1 MAENN
6 PQNTPSDKDEFIS
19 TKKVN
24 QGKSCLSNCFLIF
37 PTGFCCAILPILVI
51 LVFFIGI
58 FVRIQS
64 LDPKNSSDYA
74 NSGTGNQINEDCITQ
89 VAKKFKAGC
98 ADKAKDY
105 VPAINEYAQK
115 YNVDP
120 ALVAATIHQE
130 SGWCQN
136 AISPVG
142 AIGLMQ
148 LMPLTAVGL
157 GVNPLD
163 ANQNIKGG
171 TKYTSQNLKMFNNN
185 LDSAIAA
192 YNAGPGAVQKYG
204 GVPPYS
210 ETQNYVKLVKSLYT
224 QYKKCLSGTST
235 PSSCPE
241 IAQKAVDLA
250 KSKVGSPYTQ
260 AANQNLGPNSF
271 DCAGLY
277 GWAWWEASGRK
288 WDNMHHSY
296 VPSFTKD
303 LNYFPIK
310 SESDLQPGDA
320 VFRRA
325 YINNVEQSGSN
336 TVSPNH
342 DYGHIGMYA
351 GNGEVVHAASTARG
365 VVKDKFNISDWALE
379 AGRPKKCSTGS
390 TATSSLNIIQK
401 PLPDMAKYKKQIQEY
416 SKNHYHEDSS
426 QLTPKII
433 VLHYTATS
441 SFPDNL
447 SNGASIADETGYIYT
462 NGAPPLTAHYVIDG
476 DKIYQILPNNIK
488 SRGAYGVNQEAINIE
503 VVALNSSDLATRAQ
517 SLEKTAQLTQMLMK
531 QNNISLNNVYGHYD
545 VSNGTVPGYLNYK
558 PNSNQ
563 KTTASQDYTGSGQGK
578 VDPGVQNMSTIKTK
592 IQQLNK

>member
-224 QYKKCLSGTST
+224 QYKKCLSGTGITNGPCFYPLPSQYKPSYNFKEDRPGRYHAGIDIGAPRGT
-235 PSSCPE
+235 PVYA
-241 IAQKAVDLA
+241 IADGIVVNDYIFTDYASGSPTHALFVNHGGIVVNYGEVESVKY
-250 KSKVGSPYTQ
+250 KVGNKVKGGEQIASVGQVSSNSMLHFETYT
-260 AANQNLGPNSF
+260 
-271 DCAGLY
+271 
-277 GWAWWEASGRK
+277 
-288 WDNMHHSY
+288 
-296 VPSFTKD
+296 
-303 LNYFPIK
+303 
-310 SESDLQPGDA
+310 PG
-320 VFRRA
+320 
-325 YINNVEQSGSN
+325 
-336 TVSPNH
+336 T
-342 DYGHIGMYA
+342 
-351 GNGEVVHAASTARG
+351 TT
-365 VVKDKFNISDWALE
+365 NISWYKGQPQPKTLLDPTNTLKSLQ
-379 AGRPKKCSTGS
+379 AGKCPS
-390 TATSSLNIIQK
+390 AIPTSSTTNQIPCIKEDKSGECGIASSAMLIAFYSGNTYTTTQLHNKYGMSLESMLNKELGSGKTISWGSDYRNDWSTI
-401 PLPDMAKYKKQIQEY
+401 LNTLDKK
-416 SKNHYHEDSS
+416 N
-426 QLTPKII
+426 P
-433 VLHYTATS
+433 
-441 SFPDNL
+441 
-447 SNGASIADETGYIYT
+447 
-462 NGAPPLTAHYVIDG
+462 VI
-476 DKIYQILPNNIK
+476 IK
-488 SRGAYGVNQEAINIE
+488 SRYPNSDGSAGGRHYMVLTGYEKKDGKIIFNINNPSPSGCQKDQKVSQDFFNNNQ
-503 VVALNSSDLATRAQ
+503 SD
-517 SLEKTAQLTQMLMK
+517 E
-531 QNNISLNNVYGHYD
+531 
-545 VSNGTVPGYLNYK
+545 GYLYGIVK
-558 PNSNQ
+558 
-563 KTTASQDYTGSGQGK
+563 
-578 VDPGVQNMSTIKTK
+578 
-592 IQQLNK
+592 